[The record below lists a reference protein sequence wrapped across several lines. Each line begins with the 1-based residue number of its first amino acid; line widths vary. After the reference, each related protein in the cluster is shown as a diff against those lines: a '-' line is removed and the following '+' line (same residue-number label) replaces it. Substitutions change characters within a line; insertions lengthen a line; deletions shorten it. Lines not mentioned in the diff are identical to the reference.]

1 MSVRT
6 NAFDPAIGDFIR
18 SHALTREP
26 AVLARLRE
34 ETQSL
39 EAARMQI
46 SVEQGRLMGLLVR
59 LLGVRRAIEVGVFTG
74 YSALCVALEL
84 PEDGRL
90 VACDVSEEW
99 TAMGRRYWKEAGVD
113 GRIDLRIAPA
123 SQTLAAMVEAGER
136 DFDFAFIDADK
147 EGYPVYYERC
157 LTLLRPGGVIAID
170 NVFWSGSVA
179 DPERTDTIPVLLREL
194 TTKIMA
200 DERVDPCHLPIGDGV
215 LLIRKR

>member
-6 NAFDPAIGDFIR
+6 NAIDPAIGEFIR
-18 SHALTREP
+18 THALSREP
-26 AVLARLRE
+26 EVLARLRE
-34 ETQSL
+34 ETQRL

-46 SVEQGRLMGLLVR
+46 SVEQGRLMSLLVR

-84 PEDGRL
+84 PEDGQL
-90 VACDVSEEW
+90 VACDVSEAW
-99 TAMGRRYWKEAGVD
+99 TAIAQRYWKEAGVSD
-113 GRIDLRIAPA
+113 RIDLRIAPA
-123 SQTLAAMVEAGER
+123 SETLAALAEAGQG

-147 EGYPVYYERC
+147 EGYPDYYERC
-157 LTLLRPGGVIAID
+157 LSLLRPGGIIAID

-179 DPERTDTIPVLLREL
+179 DPERTDTVPVLLREL

-215 LLIRKR
+215 LLVRKR